1 MPNYN
6 AELDDYKPS
15 ANQNM
20 STLVSSSLEQDLKK
34 QILGRSEAEKTFR
47 PWWDTVEDYLLNS
60 LVLLGKLI
68 DLISFTILLLPGD
81 HNWC

>member
-60 LVLLGKLI
+60 LVLLGKLNNLTS
-68 DLISFTILLLPGD
+68 LITLVLQGA
-81 HNWC
+81 HG